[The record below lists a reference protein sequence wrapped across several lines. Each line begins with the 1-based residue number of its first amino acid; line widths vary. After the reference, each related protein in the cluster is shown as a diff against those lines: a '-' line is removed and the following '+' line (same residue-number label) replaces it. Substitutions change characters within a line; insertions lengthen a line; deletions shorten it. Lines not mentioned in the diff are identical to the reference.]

1 MEQLVE
7 EQKNIIAKLELKL
20 IRSQDYFNQ
29 MKQKHIEIN
38 NQIVQANVS
47 FQQSI
52 TEANRTIRLLRQ
64 EKDDLQIELAQERA
78 NSSTLEAR
86 ISGLEVCLFF
96 VSSTTINFLFFL
108 QSANT
113 VLSTINDKLINAINA
128 SSTMDD
134 VLKDDEFPIPMNP
147 HEDSYSNLD

>member
-108 QSANT
+108 SQQIQYC
-113 VLSTINDKLINAINA
+113 LQLMIN
-128 SSTMDD
+128 
-134 VLKDDEFPIPMNP
+134 
-147 HEDSYSNLD
+147 